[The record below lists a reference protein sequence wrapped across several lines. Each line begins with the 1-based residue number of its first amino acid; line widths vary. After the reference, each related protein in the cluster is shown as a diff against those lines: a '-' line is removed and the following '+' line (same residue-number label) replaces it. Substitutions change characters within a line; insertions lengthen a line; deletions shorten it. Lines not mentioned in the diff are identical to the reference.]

1 MIFVVLRCI
10 KFCFSRIRPLTVML
24 QEYTIWPNF
33 MWINYSTRPSALATF
48 VFDFSIWTLHSHMN
62 EDIIEKILTLW
73 FGEIIWKVHVF
84 LCQFL
89 WFYTSSF
96 GFIVILILPKCMFV
110 VQFSPYHNQFDVHHS
125 NSISDHCTKLFHHLP
140 QNSRLKEELLSI
152 DTLNPNC
159 GELRKLLFSP
169 NSCLSLQSYP
179 WENFCAFPT
188 CGITYVLLLNKQ
200 NIKLPLTMTLLHLS
214 EKQCCLFN
222 GTFCL

>member
-1 MIFVVLRCI
+1 
-10 KFCFSRIRPLTVML
+10 
-24 QEYTIWPNF
+24 

-48 VFDFSIWTLHSHMN
+48 VFDFSILNIKLTN
-62 EDIIEKILTLW
+62 EWRSRRENINI
-73 FGEIIWKVHVF
+73 IIWKVRAF
-84 LCQFL
+84 LYQLL
-89 WFYTSSF
+89 WFYTSWF
-96 GFIVILILPKCMFV
+96 GSIVILILPKCIFV

-140 QNSRLKEELLSI
+140 SKHSRLKEELLSI

>member
-48 VFDFSIWTLHSHMN
+48 VFDFSILNIKLTN
-62 EDIIEKILTLW
+62 EWRSRRENININLKSTCIPY
-73 FGEIIWKVHVF
+73 
-84 LCQFL
+84 QSL

-96 GFIVILILPKCMFV
+96 GFIVILILPKCIFV

-140 QNSRLKEELLSI
+140 SKHSRLKEELLSI